1 MHGQLR
7 EIVMKAIHPVL
18 AALGAACLLFS
29 SAAMAQPI
37 KVSDGILVNGAG
49 MSIYTFDK
57 DAAGSGKS
65 SCNGPCA
72 KMWPPV
78 PLSVEWIESPYSIVT
93 RDDGSKQLAYKGR
106 PLYQFSRDA
115 KPGDRKGDKMNGV
128 WHVVTD

>member
-1 MHGQLR
+1 
-7 EIVMKAIHPVL
+7 MKTIHPVF
-18 AALGAACLLFS
+18 AALGVAGVLLS
-29 SAAMAQPI
+29 SAATAQPI
-37 KVSDGILVNGAG
+37 NVSDGILVNGAG

-57 DAAGSGKS
+57 DVAGSGQS
-65 SCNGPCA
+65 SCNGACA

-78 PLSVEWIESPYSIVT
+78 PLTVEWIESPYSIVT

-106 PLYQFSRDA
+106 PLYLYAKDA